1 MEMREKRNNL
11 FKEIKKELA
20 TQEEI
25 SAKKIRTT
33 NNTSKQ
39 TIQSDEMKASSETT
53 HEKLHQYKGRKFLF
67 PAVILIVGLIA
78 GIFAYDYYLSS
89 IKKSPEAKLF
99 ESLSK
104 IIILPEE
111 EANIFDIQDPEL
123 LSKEQDFFM
132 GSKLG
137 DKLFVFPIS
146 GKAVIYRPEDNIIV
160 NVGPVFFDN
169 SEAQ

>member
-53 HEKLHQYKGRKFLF
+53 HEKLHQYKGRNLGNENQEMKMTKNKFCAF
-67 PAVILIVGLIA
+67 
-78 GIFAYDYYLSS
+78 
-89 IKKSPEAKLF
+89 
-99 ESLSK
+99 
-104 IIILPEE
+104 
-111 EANIFDIQDPEL
+111 
-123 LSKEQDFFM
+123 
-132 GSKLG
+132 
-137 DKLFVFPIS
+137 
-146 GKAVIYRPEDNIIV
+146 
-160 NVGPVFFDN
+160 
-169 SEAQ
+169 